1 MCIPY
6 VYVYVYVYVYIYIY
20 IHYHYHCHYYYYH
33 YQLFTIIITIIYIY
47 VCVCAYMYV
56 QLYAMYSKQ
65 QRDTVSM
72 AGDMSC
78 ATKSL
83 WPGFQKLKPCK
94 CNIKAAY
101 QTFGRRLF
109 LLLEQ
114 GNKLLKQIS
123 QPVTF
128 DPGCLSIKPRGSF
141 VSHSAIVT
149 TGGYPRLS
157 IPSLWPKFAR
167 QRLKKNHWHVGNFF
181 ESMFVQEPLQIYLSY
196 SL

>member
-1 MCIPY
+1 MSLPLEDPGDCIGQVNNRQPAAKCVYTVCMCMY
-6 VYVYVYVYVYIYIY
+6 MYVYIYIY
-20 IHYHYHCHYYYYH
+20 ILLSLSLSLLLLSLSIIYYYY
-33 YQLFTIIITIIYIY
+33 YYYYIY
-47 VCVCAYMYV
+47 MCVCAYMYV

-65 QRDTVSM
+65 QRDTVSI

-83 WPGFQKLKPCK
+83 WPGFQKLKPCRF
-94 CNIKAAY
+94 NIKAAY

-128 DPGCLSIKPRGSF
+128 DPGC
-141 VSHSAIVT
+141 
-149 TGGYPRLS
+149 
-157 IPSLWPKFAR
+157 
-167 QRLKKNHWHVGNFF
+167 
-181 ESMFVQEPLQIYLSY
+181 
-196 SL
+196 

>member
-1 MCIPY
+1 MCVYRMY
-6 VYVYVYVYVYIYIY
+6 VYVYVCIYIHIIIIIIVIIIVIIINYLLLLLLLLYIYI
-20 IHYHYHCHYYYYH
+20 
-33 YQLFTIIITIIYIY
+33 
-47 VCVCAYMYV
+47 CVCAYMYV

-65 QRDTVSM
+65 QRDTVSI

-83 WPGFQKLKPCK
+83 WPGFQKLKPCRF
-94 CNIKAAY
+94 NIKAAY

-128 DPGCLSIKPRGSF
+128 DPGC
-141 VSHSAIVT
+141 
-149 TGGYPRLS
+149 
-157 IPSLWPKFAR
+157 
-167 QRLKKNHWHVGNFF
+167 
-181 ESMFVQEPLQIYLSY
+181 
-196 SL
+196 